1 MSETPSIIDAGKV
14 AVLTGAG
21 SGFGRELALL
31 CARRGMRVVLADIQP
46 VALEAT
52 AALLPA
58 GAQVLEVPCDVSQS
72 AQVMALADQTYA
84 RFGAAHLLFNNAGVG
99 VGGFSWTSTE
109 ADWKW
114 VLGVNLMGVVHGIR
128 AFVPRMLASGEPAHV
143 VNTSSAAGLV
153 SVPGSSVYCASKH
166 AVVTLSECLHHELRI
181 ENARIGVSVLCPAFV
196 PTGIVDSARNRPAE
210 LGEANPS
217 AARFAERSRKAI
229 ASGRLSAADIATAV
243 AEAVQA
249 GRFYILTHEKI
260 KRSIEIRMRDI
271 LEERSPT
278 DTVPK

>member
-1 MSETPSIIDAGKV
+1 MSEMPSIIDAGKV

-31 CARRGMRVVLADIQP
+31 CARRGMKVVLADIEP
-46 VALEAT
+46 AAIEET

-58 GAQVLEVPCDVSQS
+58 GVEALKVRCDVSQS
-72 AQVMALADQTYA
+72 AQVAALADQTYA

-99 VGGFSWTSTE
+99 VGGLSWTSTE
-109 ADWKW
+109 ADWQW

-128 AFVPRMLASGEPAHV
+128 SFMPRMLASGEAAHV
-143 VNTSSAAGLV
+143 VNTASAAGLV

-166 AVVTLSECLHHELRI
+166 AVVTLSECLYHELRA

-196 PTGIVDSARNRPAE
+196 PTRILESARNRPSGLA
-210 LGEANPS
+210 EANPT

-229 ASGRLSAADIATAV
+229 AAGRLSAADIAAAV
-243 AEAVQA
+243 AQAVQA
-249 GRFYILTHEKI
+249 GRFYILPHEKI
-260 KRSIEIRMRDI
+260 KHSVEVRLRDI
-271 LEERSPT
+271 LDDRPPT
-278 DTVPK
+278 DTVPR